1 MITLGVLTLK
11 NFLSVGQ
18 IVQTVNFNNQDLT
31 LILGE
36 NLDLGGDGAKNGTGK
51 TSILQGLSYS
61 LFGGGINN
69 IKKDNLINRT
79 NGKAMVVTL
88 SFSVDDIEYRIERG
102 RKPTFLK
109 FYVNDQEMA
118 SEETNDSQGDSRET
132 QDAIEKVLHMSSDMF
147 RHIVGLNT
155 YNEPFLSLKANDQRV
170 IIEQLLGVTIL
181 SEKADAIKIL
191 NKQTKDDIQQE
202 EYRIRALEEANKRI
216 GEQIEN
222 LKRRQ
227 RLWQTKHDEDLNKLV
242 NEYDEL
248 SKIDITVE
256 LQSHKDRSIYLSC
269 LEKKNNYDN
278 LVAKQSVW
286 KKTRFE
292 EIKALGERLAE
303 LNSIDIES
311 ELQNHKDLA
320 VYKQE
325 VIKQDSLDKELKRI
339 NADLEK
345 ESKLRV
351 KLGKEITTLT
361 ENKCYACGQD
371 FHDNNHSAVML
382 AKTEAFDASVDR
394 ESQLEVDKRTAEELT
409 WADMIA
415 EPVTHYKTESE
426 AIKHS
431 YTVIN
436 LKIEIENLRQ
446 AEDPYELQILDISTD
461 EIVCGEEPVT
471 HYKTENEAIKHSSRV
486 ESLLDQIANKHSE
499 TDPYAE
505 QLDDMT
511 KNAVQEISWDRIN
524 ELTRIAGHQEY
535 LIDLLTNKKSFVR
548 KKIIEQ
554 NLSYLNQRLAHY
566 LDVLGLPHNVLFMND
581 LSVEI
586 TDLGRPLDFDN
597 CSRGERTRI
606 ILGLSFA
613 FRDVWESLYSS
624 VNLLFIDE
632 LVDNG
637 LDTIGVENSIHL
649 LKDMTRRRNKSV
661 FLVSH
666 RDELTSRVGSVLKVV
681 KDGGFTSYEQADEL
695 VT

>member
-1 MITLGVLTLK
+1 MIRIKTLTLK
-11 NFLSVGQ
+11 NFLSVGA
-18 IVQTVNFNNQDLT
+18 VTQTVNFDNQNLT

-51 TSILQGLSYS
+51 TSILQGLSYA
-61 LFGGGINN
+61 LFGSAINS
-69 IKKDNLINRT
+69 IKRDNLINRT
-79 NGKAMVVTL
+79 NAKAMVVTVA
-88 SFSVDDIEYRIERG
+88 FTVDDVEYRIERG

-109 FYVNDQEMA
+109 FYVNNQELE

-132 QDAIEKVLHMSSDMF
+132 QDAIERVLMMSSDMF

-155 YNEPFLSLKANDQRV
+155 YNEPFLALKANDQRT
-170 IIEQLLGVTIL
+170 IIEQLLGITIL
-181 SEKADAIKIL
+181 SEKAETIKAL
-191 NKQTKDDIQQE
+191 NKQTKDEITVEQF
-202 EYRIRALEEANKRI
+202 RIRAVEEANKRI
-216 GEQIEN
+216 QEQIEG
-222 LKRRQ
+222 LQRRQ
-227 RLWQTKHDEDLNKLV
+227 RLWLAKHDEDLNTLV
-242 NEYDEL
+242 AEYDGL
-248 SKIDITVE
+248 NLIDIASE
-256 LQSHKDRSIYLSC
+256 LQSHKDHSIYLAC

-278 LVAKQSVW
+278 LVKKQSVW
-286 KKTRFE
+286 KKTRDRDIRNLVSSLHDLKE
-292 EIKALGERLAE
+292 
-303 LNSIDIES
+303 IDIEAELRAHRAVAAYDQLIVEQAALKKDLSRLSS
-311 ELQNHKDLA
+311 ELI
-320 VYKQE
+320 KQE
-325 VIKQDSLDKELKRI
+325 KISEKLD
-339 NADLEK
+339 
-345 ESKLRV
+345 
-351 KLGKEITTLT
+351 GEIETLNK
-361 ENKCYACGQD
+361 NKCYACNQD
-371 FHDNNHSAVML
+371 FHDDNHSAVLL
-382 AKTEAFDASVDR
+382 AKTEAFNTSIDRQSQIEDDWKAARELVVDLGER
-394 ESQLEVDKRTAEELT
+394 
-409 WADMIA
+409 
-415 EPVTHYKTESE
+415 PVTHYATESE

-431 YTVIN
+431 YTVLN
-436 LKIEIENLRQ
+436 LQTEIENKYKE
-446 AEDPYELQILDISTD
+446 EDPYALQITDISED
-461 EIVCGEEPVT
+461 EIVCGSEPVT
-471 HYKTENEAIKHSSRV
+471 HYKTESEAIKHSSRV
-486 ESLLDQIANKHSE
+486 ESLLDQIANKHAE
-499 TDPYAE
+499 TDPYAD
-505 QLDDMT
+505 QLEDMT

-524 ELTRIAGHQEY
+524 ELTRITGHQEY

-566 LDVLGLPHNVLFMND
+566 LDALGLPHNVLFVND

>member
-1 MITLGVLTLK
+1 MITLKTLTLR
-11 NFLSVGQ
+11 NFLSVGA
-18 IVQTVNFNNQDLT
+18 VTQTVNFDNQNLT

-51 TSILQGLSYS
+51 TSILQGLSYA
-61 LFGGGINN
+61 LFGGAINS

-79 NGKAMVVTL
+79 NGKGMIVTVE
-88 SFSVDDIEYRIERG
+88 FSIDDVEYRIERG

-109 FYVNDQEMA
+109 FYVNNQQVEGDE
-118 SEETNDSQGDSRET
+118 SNDSQGDSRET
-132 QDAIEKVLHMSSDMF
+132 QDAIESALMMSSDMF

-155 YNEPFLSLKANDQRV
+155 YNEPFLALKANDQRT
-170 IIEQLLGVTIL
+170 IIEQLLGITIL
-181 SEKADAIKIL
+181 SEKAEVIKAL
-191 NKQTKDDIQQE
+191 NKQTKDEIMVEQF
-202 EYRIRALEEANKRI
+202 RIRAIEEANKRI
-216 GEQIEN
+216 QEQIEG
-222 LKRRQ
+222 LQRRQ
-227 RLWQTKHDEDLNKLV
+227 RLWVSKHDEDLDRLV
-242 NEYDEL
+242 KEYDTL
-248 SKIDITVE
+248 SLIDIDQE
-256 LQSHKDRSIYLSC
+256 LRAHKNHSIYLAC

-278 LVAKQSVW
+278 LVAKQVVW
-286 KKTRFE
+286 KQTQ
-292 EIKALGERLAE
+292 IDDIAALEKRLAD
-303 LNSIDIES
+303 LNAIDIEV
-311 ELQNHKDLA
+311 ELQAHRDLVA
-320 VYKQE
+320 YNQTVVEQAALK
-325 VIKQDSLDKELKRI
+325 KEIVR
-339 NADLEK
+339 LEK
-345 ESKLRV
+345 ELTSEKNTGDKLYR
-351 KLGKEITTLT
+351 EITTLK

-371 FHDNNHSAVML
+371 FHDDGHETVL
-382 AKTEAFDASVDR
+382 KTKEDALDASIRREHQLMADVVDAR
-394 ESQLEVDKRTAEELT
+394 ALT
-409 WADMIA
+409 VEIG
-415 EPVTHYKTESE
+415 EKPHTHYKTESE
-426 AIKHS
+426 AFKHS

-436 LKIEIENLRQ
+436 LQIEIETKRQ
-446 AEDPYELQILDISTD
+446 SEDPYALQILDISQD
-461 EIVCGEEPVT
+461 EIQCGDEPVT

-486 ESLLDQIANKHSE
+486 ASLLDQIANKHSE
-499 TDPYAE
+499 TDPYIE
-505 QLDDMT
+505 QLDDMS
-511 KNAVQEISWDRIN
+511 KNAIQEISWDRVN
-524 ELTRIAGHQEY
+524 ELTKIASHQEY

-566 LDVLGLPHNVLFMND
+566 LEELGLPHNVVFVND

-624 VNLLFIDE
+624 CNLLFIDE

-637 LDTIGVENSIHL
+637 LDTIGVENSIKL

-681 KDGGFTSYEQADEL
+681 KDGGFTTYEQADEL